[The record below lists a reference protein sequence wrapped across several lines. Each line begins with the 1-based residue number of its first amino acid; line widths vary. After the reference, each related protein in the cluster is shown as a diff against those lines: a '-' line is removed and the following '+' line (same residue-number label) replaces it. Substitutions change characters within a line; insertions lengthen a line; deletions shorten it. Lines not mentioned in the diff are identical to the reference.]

1 MIKAK
6 ISNQKVSFEHP
17 VNNPHKDTITPR
29 VMKKYLLPIIGT
41 LLLGAAIWYFASGP
55 ADAEETAQLTVPV
68 REGQFLMN
76 VIATGELKAKRSE
89 KIVGPSGMRTNQIY
103 QTNITDLVPEGTMV
117 KAGDYVAT
125 LDKTE
130 LDTKIKEALNEM
142 DKINTKLEA
151 TRIDTAIEMRG
162 LRDQLINMRF
172 GMKEKQLEVE
182 QSKYEA
188 PMVIQRANIELERA
202 ERDFTQLEMKYAL
215 SQEKAQT
222 QINEI
227 MADLRTQQLQLT
239 RLQELAKEFVIMA
252 PKDGMVI
259 YARSWDGKVQ
269 AGSQIRA
276 WDPVVAEL
284 PDLSE
289 MVSTTY
295 VNEVDISRVR
305 KGQEVTIQVDAFP
318 ENKYT
323 GLVVQVANI
332 GEQLRNYDSKV
343 FEVIIQLN
351 DNDSILRPA
360 MTTGNEILTDVLENK
375 LFIPLEALYKDSLT
389 FVYKQVDG
397 RAVKQEV
404 ISSWTNENEV
414 VIVQGL
420 AAGERVY
427 LTAPA
432 NSEELRLIPL
442 AADVKAGAE
451 NKLLSER
458 DERRKIADEKEA
470 KVPKE
475 AQISSSGGNNGD
487 FMIIF

>member
-1 MIKAK
+1 
-6 ISNQKVSFEHP
+6 
-17 VNNPHKDTITPR
+17 
-29 VMKKYLLPIIGT
+29 MKKYLIPIIGV
-41 LLLGAAIWYFASGP
+41 LLAGAAFWYFTS
-55 ADAEETAQLTVPV
+55 DSTETEETAQLTVPV
-68 REGQFLMN
+68 RQGEFLMN
-76 VIATGELKAKRSE
+76 VIATGELQAKRSE
-89 KIVGPSGMRTNQIY
+89 KIIGPSGMRTNQIY

-117 KAGDYVAT
+117 SAGDYVAT

-130 LDTKIKEALNEM
+130 LDTKIKESLNEM

-151 TRIDTAIEMRG
+151 TRIDTAIEMRA
-162 LRDQLINMRF
+162 LRDELVNLRF
-172 GMKEKQLEVE
+172 GMREKELEVE

-188 PMVIQRANIELERA
+188 PMVIQRANIELERS
-202 ERDFTQLEMKYAL
+202 ERDFKQLEMKYEL

-239 RLQELAKEFVIMA
+239 RLQDLAREFVIMA

-259 YARSWDGKVQ
+259 YARSWEGKVK

-289 MVSTTY
+289 MVSKTY

-318 ENKYT
+318 DNKYT

-343 FEVIIQLN
+343 FEVIIQVN
-351 DNDSILRPA
+351 ENDSILRPA
-360 MTTGNEILTDVLENK
+360 MTTSNEVVTDVLEGK
-375 LFIPLEALYKDSLT
+375 LFIPLEALYKDTLT

-397 RAVKQEV
+397 RPVKQEV

-420 AAGERVY
+420 SAGDRVY
-427 LTAPA
+427 LTAPTNA
-432 NSEELRLIPL
+432 EQLQLTPL
-442 AADVKAGAE
+442 AVDAKEDAE

-458 DERRKIADEKEA
+458 DERRRIADEKEA
-470 KVPKE
+470 KVPKD
-475 AQISSSGGNNGD
+475 AQISTGDGNSGN

>member
-1 MIKAK
+1 
-6 ISNQKVSFEHP
+6 
-17 VNNPHKDTITPR
+17 
-29 VMKKYLLPIIGT
+29 MKKFLLPLVGI
-41 LLLGAAIWYFASGP
+41 LLASAGIWYFTQP
-55 ADAEETAQLTVPV
+55 AAAEETAQLTVPV
-68 REGQFLMN
+68 RQGEFLMN

-89 KIVGPSGMRTNQIY
+89 KITGPSAMRTNQIY
-103 QTNITDLVPEGTMV
+103 QTNITDLVAEGTMV

-142 DKINTKLEA
+142 DKINTQLEA

-172 GMKEKQLEVE
+172 SRREKELEVE

-188 PMVIQRANIELERA
+188 PMVIQRANIELERSK
-202 ERDFTQLEMKYAL
+202 RDYDQLEMKYEL

-227 MADLRTQQLQLT
+227 MADLRSKQLLLN
-239 RLQELAKEFVIMA
+239 RLQDLAGQFTIMA

-259 YARSWDGKVQ
+259 YARSWNGKVK
-269 AGSQIRA
+269 AGSQIQA

-289 MVSTTY
+289 MVSKTY

-318 ENKYT
+318 DNSYA
-323 GLVVQVANI
+323 GVVVQVANI

-351 DNDSILRPA
+351 ENDSILRPA
-360 MTTGNEILTDVLENK
+360 MTTGNEIITDVLEDK

-397 RAVKQEV
+397 RPVKQEV
-404 ISSWTNENEV
+404 LSSWTNENEV

-420 AAGERVY
+420 APGDRVY
-427 LTAPA
+427 LTAPDNA
-432 NSEELRLIPL
+432 DGLTLAPL
-442 AADVKAGAE
+442 AQAVRKEAE

-458 DERRKIADEKEA
+458 MERKKIADEKEA
-470 KVPKE
+470 RVPKDD
-475 AQISSSGGNNGD
+475 QISTGGGSD
-487 FMIIF
+487 GGFMIIF

>member
-1 MIKAK
+1 
-6 ISNQKVSFEHP
+6 
-17 VNNPHKDTITPR
+17 
-29 VMKKYLLPIIGT
+29 MKKYLFPISGI
-41 LLLGAAIWYFASGP
+41 LLTGLAIWYFTSGTTTT
-55 ADAEETAQLTVPV
+55 EQTAQLTVPV
-68 REGQFLMN
+68 RQGEFLMN
-76 VIATGELKAKRSE
+76 VIATGELQAKRSE

-103 QTNITDLVPEGTMV
+103 QTNITDLVAEGTMV

-130 LDTKIKEALNEM
+130 LDTKIKESLNEM
-142 DKINTKLEA
+142 DKINTQLEA
-151 TRIDTAIEMRG
+151 TRIDTAIEMRA
-162 LRDQLINMRF
+162 LRDDLINLRF
-172 GMKEKQLEVE
+172 GMREKELEVE

-188 PMVIQRANIELERA
+188 PMVIQRANIELERS
-202 ERDFTQLEMKYAL
+202 ERDYQQLQMKYEL
-215 SQEKAQT
+215 SEEKAKT

-239 RLQELAKEFVIMA
+239 RLQDLAKEFVIMA

-259 YARSWDGKVQ
+259 YARSWDGKVT

-289 MVSTTY
+289 MVSKTY

-318 ENKYT
+318 DNKYT

-343 FEVIIQLN
+343 FEVIIQVN
-351 DNDSILRPA
+351 ENDSILRPA
-360 MTTGNEILTDVLENK
+360 MTTSNEILTDVLEDK
-375 LFIPLEALYKDSLT
+375 LFIPLEALYKDSIT
-389 FVYKQVDG
+389 FVYKEVDG
-397 RAVKQEV
+397 RPVKQEV

-414 VIVQGL
+414 VIAQGL
-420 AAGERVY
+420 APGDRVY
-427 LTAPA
+427 LTAPTNA
-432 NSEELRLIPL
+432 EELRLTPL
-442 AADVKAGAE
+442 AVDAKEDAE

-458 DERRKIADEKEA
+458 DERRRIADEKEA
-470 KVPKE
+470 RVPKD
-475 AQISSSGGNNGD
+475 AQISTGNGNNGN

>member
-1 MIKAK
+1 
-6 ISNQKVSFEHP
+6 
-17 VNNPHKDTITPR
+17 
-29 VMKKYLLPIIGT
+29 MKKYLLPIIGV
-41 LLLGAAIWYFASGP
+41 LIAGAAVWYFTSGTTNT
-55 ADAEETAQLTVPV
+55 EETAQLTVPV
-68 REGQFLMN
+68 RQGEFLMN
-76 VIATGELKAKRSE
+76 VIATGELQAKRSE
-89 KIVGPSGMRTNQIY
+89 KITGPSGMRTNQIY

-117 KAGDYVAT
+117 SAGDYVAT

-130 LDTKIKEALNEM
+130 LDTKIKESLNEM

-151 TRIDTAIEMRG
+151 TRIDTAIEMRA
-162 LRDQLINMRF
+162 LRDELINLRF
-172 GMKEKQLEVE
+172 GMREKGLEVE

-188 PMVIQRANIELERA
+188 PMVIQRANIELERS
-202 ERDFTQLEMKYAL
+202 ERDFKQLEMKYEL

-239 RLQELAKEFVIMA
+239 RLQDLAREFVIMA

-259 YARSWDGKVQ
+259 YARSWEGKVK

-289 MVSTTY
+289 MVSKTY

-318 ENKYT
+318 DNTYT

-343 FEVIIQLN
+343 FEVIIQVN
-351 DNDSILRPA
+351 ENDSILRPA
-360 MTTGNEILTDVLENK
+360 MTTSNEVVTDVLEDK
-375 LFIPLEALYKDSLT
+375 LFIPLEALYKDTLT
-389 FVYKQVDG
+389 FVYKEVDG
-397 RAVKQEV
+397 RPVKQEV

-414 VIVQGL
+414 VIAQGL
-420 AAGERVY
+420 APGDRVY

-432 NSEELRLIPL
+432 NADQLRLTPL
-442 AADVKAGAE
+442 AVDAKESTE

-458 DERRKIADEKEA
+458 DARRRIADEKEA
-470 KVPKE
+470 KVPKDS
-475 AQISSSGGNNGD
+475 QISTGDGNSGNY
-487 FMIIF
+487 MIIF

>member
-1 MIKAK
+1 
-6 ISNQKVSFEHP
+6 
-17 VNNPHKDTITPR
+17 
-29 VMKKYLLPIIGT
+29 MKKYLLPIIGV
-41 LLLGAAIWYFASGP
+41 LLAGAAVWYFTSGTN
-55 ADAEETAQLTVPV
+55 DTEQSAQLTVPV
-68 REGQFLMN
+68 RQGEFLMN
-76 VIATGELKAKRSE
+76 VIATGELQAKHSE
-89 KIVGPSGMRTNQIY
+89 KIIGPSGMRTNQIY

-142 DKINTKLEA
+142 DKINTQLEA
-151 TRIDTAIEMRG
+151 TRIDTAIEMRA
-162 LRDQLINMRF
+162 LRDDLINLKF
-172 GMKEKQLEVE
+172 GMREKSLEVE

-188 PMVIQRANIELERA
+188 PMVIQRANIELERS
-202 ERDFTQLEMKYAL
+202 ERDYEQLEMKYEL
-215 SQEKAQT
+215 SKEKAQT

-227 MADLRTQQLQLT
+227 MADLRSKQLQLT
-239 RLQELAKEFVIMA
+239 RLQDLAKEFVIMA

-259 YARSWDGKVQ
+259 YARGWEGKVK

-289 MVSTTY
+289 MVSKTY

-318 ENKYT
+318 DNKYT

-343 FEVIIQLN
+343 FEVIIQVN
-351 DNDSILRPA
+351 ENDSILRPA
-360 MTTGNEILTDVLENK
+360 MTTSNEVLTDVLADK
-375 LFIPLEALYKDSLT
+375 LFIPLEALYKDSIT

-397 RAVKQEV
+397 RPVKQEV
-404 ISSWTNENEV
+404 LSSWTNENEV
-414 VIVQGL
+414 VIAQGL
-420 AAGERVY
+420 VPGDRVY
-427 LTAPA
+427 LTAPT
-432 NSEELRLIPL
+432 NSESLRLSPL
-442 AADVKAGAE
+442 AVDAKDDAE
-451 NKLLSER
+451 NKLLTER
-458 DERRKIADEKEA
+458 DERRRIADEKEA
-470 KVPKE
+470 KVPDE
-475 AQISSSGGNNGD
+475 GQISTGDGNSGN

>member
-1 MIKAK
+1 
-6 ISNQKVSFEHP
+6 
-17 VNNPHKDTITPR
+17 
-29 VMKKYLLPIIGT
+29 MKKYLLPIIGV
-41 LLLGAAIWYFASGP
+41 LLAGAAIWYFTSGTT
-55 ADAEETAQLTVPV
+55 DAEQSAQLTVPV
-68 REGQFLMN
+68 RQGEFLMN
-76 VIATGELKAKRSE
+76 VIATGELQAKRSE

-117 KAGDYVAT
+117 EAGDYVAT

-130 LDTKIKEALNEM
+130 LDTKIKESLNEM

-151 TRIDTAIEMRG
+151 TRIDTAIEMRA
-162 LRDQLINMRF
+162 LRDDLINLKF
-172 GMKEKQLEVE
+172 GMREKLLEVE

-188 PMVIQRANIELERA
+188 PMVIQRANIELERS
-202 ERDFTQLEMKYAL
+202 ERDFKQLEMKYEL

-222 QINEI
+222 QVNEI
-227 MADLRTQQLQLT
+227 MGDLRTQELQLT
-239 RLQELAKEFVIMA
+239 RLQDLAKEFVIMA

-259 YARSWDGKVQ
+259 YARSWDGKVT

-284 PDLSE
+284 PDLSD
-289 MVSTTY
+289 MISKTY

-318 ENKYT
+318 DNSYT

-343 FEVIIQLN
+343 FEVIIQVN
-351 DNDSILRPA
+351 ESDSILRPA
-360 MTTGNEILTDVLENK
+360 MTTSNEILTDVLTNK
-375 LFIPLEALYKDSLT
+375 LFIPLEALYKDSIT

-397 RAVKQEV
+397 RPVKQEV

-414 VIVQGL
+414 VIVQGVVP
-420 AAGERVY
+420 GDRVY
-427 LTAPA
+427 LTTPA
-432 NSEELRLIPL
+432 NAERLRLTPL
-442 AADVKAGAE
+442 AVDAKDDAE
-451 NKLLSER
+451 NKLLTER
-458 DERRKIADEKEA
+458 DERRRIADEKEA
-470 KVPKE
+470 KVPKDG
-475 AQISSSGGNNGD
+475 QISTGDGNSGN